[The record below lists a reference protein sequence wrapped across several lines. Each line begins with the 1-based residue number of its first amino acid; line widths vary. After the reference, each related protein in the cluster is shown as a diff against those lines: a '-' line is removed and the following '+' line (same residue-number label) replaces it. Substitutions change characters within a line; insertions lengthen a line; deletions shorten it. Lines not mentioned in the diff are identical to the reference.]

1 MVFQHPQTFPLYLL
15 SQSVIYKIDDI
26 SLPFATLKTDSFSIF
41 NSPFGPRQ
49 CLIIWYGFYVLNDT
63 LFFLMWIQ
71 SSTAAVI
78 INDVVE
84 QLASL
89 FNRLLPW

>member
-1 MVFQHPQTFPLYLL
+1 
-15 SQSVIYKIDDI
+15 
-26 SLPFATLKTDSFSIF
+26 
-41 NSPFGPRQ
+41 
-49 CLIIWYGFYVLNDT
+49 
-63 LFFLMWIQ
+63 MWIQ

-89 FNRLLPW
+89 FNRLLPWWQYWEQVQKSFCILLLDVQKTTTKKQSLYLLCTNVN